1 MKTCIAFLLTLS
13 CLAGHAQTPPAV
25 AAQASAAYPES
36 ESTAAWRA
44 LAAGY
49 VRKALAERRLVTDPA
64 LNARIDTVMA
74 GVGRSAG
81 SIDARYTGAEWRA
94 LLIEDFGRG
103 AVAFPGGIIL
113 VDAKFVRSLA
123 LSDDELA
130 LVLAHEVA
138 HVLAGHAHQKLAFM
152 AETLGRE
159 KAPTAQAALNEFIAH
174 DEYAHAFRRA
184 TRLQEREA
192 DLLGAGI
199 LFASDFDAQGAL
211 ALFDKLE
218 RFEAAGPRDTHDS
231 AAQRKLSVSVVLEDL
246 RRSLGGGT
254 ARR

>member
-13 CLAGHAQTPPAV
+13 CLAGHAQARDP
-25 AAQASAAYPES
+25 YPES

-44 LAAGY
+44 LAASY
-49 VRKALAERRLVTDPA
+49 VRKALAERRLVTEPS
-64 LNARIDTVMA
+64 LNARIDRIMA

-81 SIDARYTGAEWRA
+81 SIDARFAGAEWRA

-113 VDAKFVRSLA
+113 VDAKFIRSLA
-123 LSDDELA
+123 LGDDELA

-159 KAPTAQAALNEFIAH
+159 KAPTAQAALREFIAR
-174 DEYAHAFRRA
+174 DEYAHAFRKA
-184 TRLQEREA
+184 TRMQEREA

-199 LFASDFDAQGAL
+199 LFASEYDAQNAL
-211 ALFDKLE
+211 TLFDKLE
-218 RFEAAGPRDTHDS
+218 KFESIEAAGTHDP
-231 AAQRKLSVSVVLEDL
+231 AAHRKLSVSVVLEDL
-246 RRSLGGGT
+246 RRSLGSGT
-254 ARR
+254 TRP